1 MRYSSTLLLLL
12 SALFIGATAE
22 AQVAVVN
29 PRLVDLVD
37 REKLKN
43 ILLGR
48 VSAWADGSQITLVLS
63 SDPVSRAAIEELT
76 GRDLDRLMR
85 GWKRIMFAGNGA
97 MPVVVDSS
105 AGALKEVGQHLGA
118 IAIVGLLE
126 AQVGEQAK
134 VALPLHGKPPSS
146 P

>member
-1 MRYSSTLLLLL
+1 LLLLL

-48 VSAWADGSQITLVLS
+48 VSSWADGSQITLVLS
-63 SDPVSRAAIEELT
+63 SDPVSRAAIEDLT